1 MTLLGP
7 AQHVGVED
15 HGEVVYIAPLPDGPI
30 RVLEGVAALIWR
42 AACAGPSHTIAPRVL
57 FDVADPPAD
66 ASDMIESVVSELRM
80 AGLLVVESDR

>member
-15 HGEVVYIAPLPDGPI
+15 RGDVVYVAPLPDGPI
-30 RVLEGVAALIWR
+30 RVLEGVAALIWQ

-57 FDVADPPAD
+57 FDVADPPAG
-66 ASDMIESVVSELRM
+66 AADMIESLVADLRA
-80 AGLLVVESDR
+80 AGLLVVAPDR